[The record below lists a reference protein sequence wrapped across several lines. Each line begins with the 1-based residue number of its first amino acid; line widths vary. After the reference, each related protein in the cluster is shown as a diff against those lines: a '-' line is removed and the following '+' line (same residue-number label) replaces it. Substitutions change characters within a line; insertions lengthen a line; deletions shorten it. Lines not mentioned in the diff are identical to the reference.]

1 MMFVNK
7 KFLIFLFKIVCV
19 VFVCFM
25 LYVFLKVLYTSEKV
39 NSEMDKVGSGL
50 MKETSFDI
58 FKGSNM
64 FFYDYVELIN
74 SREEEISEG
83 KCYSQYMT
91 YYVFALVLGAYVNV
105 KKLYKLGAM

>member
-7 KFLIFLFKIVCV
+7 KYLIFLFKILCV

-25 LYVFLKVLYTSEKV
+25 LYVFLKVLHTSEKI
-39 NSEMDKVGSGL
+39 NSEMDKAASSF

-64 FFYDYVELIN
+64 FFYDYVDLVNIHED
-74 SREEEISEG
+74 EISEG

-105 KKLYKLGAM
+105 KKLYKLGPI